1 MNNLF
6 SSTELVEM
14 DLENLPRTRQAI
26 EAKAK
31 RECWQFELVK
41 SNGRN
46 GTTKLFLLDGLPT
59 DLQDAIKQN
68 VLVKPRRTLLSEN
81 FHTPMDSFHCWLY
94 EAV

>member
-59 DLQDAIKQN
+59 DLQDAIKQKQ
-68 VLVKPRRTLLSEN
+68 LGELMQKSQ
-81 FHTPMDSFHCWLY
+81 S
-94 EAV
+94 